1 MKKNLLKIIIFIFF
15 GGGLAT
21 LLALNIPFESQPNQQ
36 ESKVLP
42 KPVEPE
48 PVIKYGIPVDS
59 FLIVKDKIRRNEN
72 LSEILSEYKVSP
84 QTIERIAHEK
94 EVFDVR
100 RIRHGKNY
108 SVFCN
113 EDTTAQYFVYEHT
126 PIDYIKIN
134 LADSVQIFQGKK
146 EVTKVRRIASGF
158 IESNLWNAMLE
169 YDIDPMMS
177 IELSEIYAWSIDFFG
192 LKKGDHFSVIY
203 EEAYVDTVRVGIGK
217 IHSALFN
224 HRNKDFYAISF
235 QQDSVESYFDSTGQS
250 LRRTFLK
257 APLRYS
263 RISSGF
269 SHRRLH
275 PVLKIYRPHTGI
287 DYAAPTGTPVH
298 TVGDGVVVKKKYT
311 RQGGRVV
318 KIKHNSVYT
327 TAYLHLSRYGKG
339 INVGSHVKQGEVI
352 GYVGASGLATGPHL
366 DFRFWKN
373 GHPINP
379 LKVESPPVEPVKKVN
394 REEYNRIRDNMIE
407 ELKKA
412 DEELHQTNPVLAKL
426 IKKKRAKDNEVMDLI
441 ARVEYQQKDI
451 DYPKKKYTL
460 PGNDEWTLR

>member
-1 MKKNLLKIIIFIFF
+1 MRKNLLKYIIFVLL
-15 GGGLAT
+15 GGGIIT
-21 LLALNIPFESQPNQQ
+21 LLISSMPFQAQPNQK

-42 KPVEPE
+42 VPPEPE

-59 FLIVKDKIRRNEN
+59 FTVVKGRIRRNEN
-72 LSEILSEYKVSP
+72 LSEILSDYKVSP
-84 QTIERIAHEK
+84 QAIEQIAHEK

-108 SVFCN
+108 SVFCS
-113 EDTTAQYFVYEHT
+113 EDTSAQYFVYEHT
-126 PIDYIKIN
+126 PIDYIKID
-134 LADSVQIFQGKK
+134 LSDSVKVSKGKK
-146 EVTKVRRIASGF
+146 EVTTVRRIASGF

-203 EEAYVDTVRVGIGK
+203 EEEYVDTVRVGIGK

-224 HRNKDFYAISF
+224 HRNKDFYAMSF
-235 QQDSVESYFDSTGQS
+235 NQDSIESYFDSTGQS

-269 SHRRLH
+269 SYRRLH

-339 INVGSHVKQGEVI
+339 IKVGSHVKQGEVI

-373 GHPINP
+373 GQPINP

-394 REEYNRIRDNMIE
+394 LEEYKRIRDKMIE
-407 ELKKA
+407 ELKEA
-412 DEELHQTNPVLAKL
+412 DEKLHHSNPILAEH
-426 IKKKRAKDNEVMDLI
+426 IKKKRAKDDEVMDLI
-441 ARVEYQQKDI
+441 ARYEYRRKDI
-451 DYPKKKYTL
+451 DYPKDSYSL
-460 PGNDEWTLR
+460 PGNDEWTLQ